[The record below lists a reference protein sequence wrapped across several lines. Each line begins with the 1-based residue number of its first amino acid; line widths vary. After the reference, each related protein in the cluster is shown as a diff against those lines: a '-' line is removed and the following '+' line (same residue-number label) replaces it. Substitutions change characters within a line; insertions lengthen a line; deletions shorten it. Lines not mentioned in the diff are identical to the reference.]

1 MECSYLTYACRSLIL
16 KGFNRARKVT
26 ENDNKRMMS
35 SMKPLLCKCII
46 LSQLGK
52 KRTRQNEQIPLIVTS
67 VEKMNRDY
75 LFTVSPKEK
84 EADVS

>member
-1 MECSYLTYACRSLIL
+1 MYACRSLIL

-26 ENDNKRMMS
+26 ENDSKSMIS

-52 KRTRQNEQIPLIVTS
+52 NRRQNEQILLIVTS

-84 EADVS
+84 EADDS